1 MVEMFWKCRKTFCRV
16 VTLSLFMFVAFSN
29 ASHACEQQYR
39 HICQFV
45 EELKTRV
52 RVIVLEDKAVRESL
66 GQAVQEVLDFPRLS
80 KFAMGQYWKD
90 ADMRQRDEFQDV
102 YSQYIKKVYVTQLK
116 EFAHHGMKILSVR
129 ELGEGKY
136 AVRVRLTHPEHRDD
150 FIVLEFHIVEASTLK
165 ISDIRINNS
174 LSISVNQ
181 RTMVNEVI
189 QKYGIDGAI
198 SHFRR

>member
-1 MVEMFWKCRKTFCRV
+1 MVEMFWKCRKALCSV
-16 VTLSLFMFVAFSN
+16 VTVSLFMFMAFSN
-29 ASHACEQQYR
+29 AGYACEQQYQ

-45 EELKTRV
+45 EELRS
-52 RVIVLEDKAVRESL
+52 RIHVIVLEGKAVRESL
-66 GQAVQEVLDFPRLS
+66 GQAVQEVLDFPRLA

-90 ADMRQRDEFQDV
+90 ADIRQRDEFQDA

-116 EFAHHGMKILSVR
+116 EFAHHWMKIMSVR
-129 ELGEGKY
+129 ALGEGKY

-150 FIVLEFHIVEASTLK
+150 FIVLEFHIVEASTIK

-174 LSISVNQ
+174 LSISINQ

-198 SHFRR
+198 SHFRE